1 MSPSLEALRAQVRAL
16 ETGVAAP
23 RVVPLGVPVLDA
35 WLPGGGLTL
44 AALHQVEG
52 ARDEWDDGPAAGFC
66 LALAAP
72 LIAALDRPLLWVARQ
87 ADLHG
92 PGLAAMGLDPG
103 GLILVQADGDR
114 EVLWAMEEGLRC
126 GALAGVAGEV
136 AELTPTAGRRLQ
148 LAAEASLD
156 AAAPETM
163 GVTAFALHRR
173 FRPPRR
179 DRAASAALSRWRI
192 TAAASRDELGPPF
205 IGRPRWRL
213 DLLRCRGAA
222 PGSWQVEWDDAAC
235 GFSLAAAL
243 RDGPLAAESKPCG
256 QEAAG
261 ALLAFRRSA

>member
-148 LAAEASLD
+148 LAAEVN
-156 AAAPETM
+156 
-163 GVTAFALHRR
+163 GVSAFLLRRR
-173 FRPPRR
+173 FGPLRRAEPPSV
-179 DRAASAALSRWRI
+179 ASTRWRVAPAPSGSAPLAAL
-192 TAAASRDELGPPF
+192 P
-205 IGRPRWRL
+205 GRPRWRVE
-213 DLLRCRGAA
+213 LLRCRGAA
-222 PGSWQVEWDDAAC
+222 PGNFLMEWDDASGRFA
-235 GFSLAAAL
+235 LAAAL
-243 RDGPLAAESKPCG
+243 RDRSLGPRPAEIIGSG
-256 QEAAG
+256 GRRAG
-261 ALLAFRRSA
+261 